1 MIDFR
6 EIYIAELKAVG
17 FSASDAEEIAAW
29 YLGAPGATPF
39 PAHCRRVAL
48 AASGYD
54 PSQPRNADGEWTA
67 GGGARPREHRDKG
80 FQDRYGNG
88 NPETLASNPQMNVER
103 GKAVL
108 SHLLGKKEGDVP
120 HAMFRKDTG
129 WIGIDYGVAGN
140 GKSFS
145 GGHGLAHILAKHPG
159 AERHLVDTLQFGKAF
174 KHPEAQSKLIVIHEG
189 NAAVLS
195 KRRDG
200 RLLIT
205 DYESASAEQLRYYK
219 SGGIYHARGEN

>member
-1 MIDFR
+1 MEFR
-6 EIYIAELKAVG
+6 ELYIAELKAVG
-17 FSASDAEEIAAW
+17 FSAADAAEIADW
-29 YLGAPGATPF
+29 YCASTSMSTF

-48 AASGYD
+48 ASDGYD
-54 PSQPRNADGEWTA
+54 PSQPRNADGEWTS

-88 NPETLASNPQMNVER
+88 NPETLAANPKMNAER
-103 GKAVL
+103 GKVVL

-140 GKSFS
+140 GKSFA

-159 AERHLVDTLQFGKAF
+159 AERHLVDTLQFGKCF
-174 KHPEAQSKLIVIHEG
+174 KHPEASSKLVIIHEG

-205 DYESASAEQLRYYK
+205 DYESASSEQLRHYK
-219 SGGIYHARGEN
+219 SGGIYHAKGEN